1 MSSGRT
7 LSARVWL
14 VFGMFILLG
23 LSVFGR
29 ILWIQHAE
37 HDRWVAAGENYVASV
52 RNITP
57 IRGQIFTSDGHIL
70 ATSVPVYEVRWDSK
84 CEAIKWAAFDA
95 ELDSL
100 CLGLSSVLGD
110 RTPAQY
116 RNMLLKGRENGRRN
130 VLVAKNVSFTDHKLL
145 LQLPFIRAGRYK
157 SGFSFH
163 RSDVRRKPFGELAGR
178 TVGIDRDAHRV
189 GIEESWNE
197 ELAGV
202 EGRQLQR
209 RVPGGA
215 WMPVADDYIVEPRPG
230 LDLVTTI
237 DMHLQDVA
245 ARALE
250 KQMKLHRAAWGTV
263 VLMEVKTGHIKA
275 IANLSRTPATADDSI
290 PDYSETFNHAIGTAV
305 EPGSTMKL
313 ASLMAAMEHGGVQPT
328 DSVATGG
335 GRVSFH
341 GHPMTDSNWEHGG
354 YGTISVQRVF
364 EVSSNV
370 GTALTVRKAFG
381 GKPQQFLDA
390 LGELGIGEPTGIR
403 LPGEAVPQVHK
414 QAKGDSWSGVSLT
427 QMAIGYEVA
436 LTPLQILTL
445 YNAVANNG
453 TLVRPAIVQS
463 MMQDGKVI
471 KTFESDVVREKI
483 CSETT
488 LQAAKGMLEAVAD
501 PNGRGTARSLFK
513 DRPYR
518 VAGKTGTARIAG
530 PNGYD
535 GKYRASFAG
544 YFPADAPEYSCIVVI
559 AEPASGAYYG
569 SVIAAPVFQELADK
583 ALGTDPRFHKSSTGP
598 LAANPKLPTSQG
610 GSAAGLVHL
619 LESFGIPY
627 ESAGSGP
634 YVHAS
639 TDSVR
644 TVLTPARLQA
654 GVVPDVRGMGLRDA
668 LFLLENAGIQVRAT
682 GVGTVRNQSVPPG
695 TALSGCRSI
704 LLQLS

>member
-1 MSSGRT
+1 MSTGRQ

-23 LSVFGR
+23 FSVFGR

-37 HDRWVAAGENYVASV
+37 HDRWVAAGENYIASV

-57 IRGQIFTSDGHIL
+57 TRGQIFTANGHIL
-70 ATSVPVYEVRWDSK
+70 ATSIPVYEIRWDSR
-84 CEAIKWAAFDA
+84 CESLKWSEFEAS
-95 ELDSL
+95 LDSL
-100 CLGLSSVLGD
+100 CIGLSEVLGG
-110 RTPAQY
+110 RTPQQF
-116 RNMLLKGRENGRRN
+116 RKLLLDGKAKGRRN
-130 VLVAKNVSFTDHKLL
+130 VLIARNVSFTDQKDIAR
-145 LQLPFIRAGRYK
+145 LPFVKLGRYK

-178 TVGIDRDAHRV
+178 TVGLDRDAHRV
-189 GIEESWNE
+189 GIEEAWNE
-197 ELAGV
+197 ELAGI

-215 WMPVADDYIVEPRPG
+215 WMPVSDDYIVEPRPG
-230 LDLVTTI
+230 MDLVTTI
-237 DMHLQDVA
+237 DLHLQDVA

-263 VLMEVKTGHIKA
+263 VLMEVKTGRIKA
-275 IANLSRTPATADDSI
+275 IANLSRTPETANDSI
-290 PDYSETFNHAIGTAV
+290 PEYAEVYNHALGTAV

-313 ASLMAAMEHGGVQPT
+313 ASLMAAMEHGDVEPT

-335 GRVSFH
+335 GRVTFH

-370 GTALTVRKAFG
+370 GTALTVKKAFG
-381 GKPQQFLDA
+381 AKPQAFLDA
-390 LGELGIGEPTGIR
+390 LAELGVGERTGIR
-403 LPGEAVPQVHK
+403 LPGEVDPQVHRK
-414 QAKGDSWSGVSLT
+414 AKGDAWSGVSLT

-445 YNAVANNG
+445 YNAVANDG
-453 TLVRPAIVQS
+453 TLVRPAIVQAL
-463 MMQDGKVI
+463 MQDGKVV
-471 KTFESDVVREKI
+471 KTFAPDVVREKI
-483 CSETT
+483 CSEST
-488 LQAAKGMLEAVAD
+488 LKAAQGMLLAVAD

-544 YFPADAPEYSCIVVI
+544 YFPAEDPEYSCIVVI
-559 AEPASGAYYG
+559 AEPGNGAYYG

-583 ALGTDPRFHKSSTGP
+583 ALGTDPRFHRSTEGP
-598 LAANPKLPTSQG
+598 LAEKPRLPTSQG
-610 GSAAGLVHL
+610 GSADGLIHV
-619 LESFGIPY
+619 LEAFKIPF
-627 ESAGSGP
+627 ESTGSGP
-634 YVHAS
+634 YVHA
-639 TDSVR
+639 TNDSVK
-644 TVLTPARLQA
+644 TVLSPARLQA

-668 LFLLENAGIQVRAT
+668 LFLLENAGIQVRAA

-695 TALSGCRSI
+695 TALKGCRSI
-704 LLQLS
+704 LLELS